1 MGRAIVVGVAA
12 SSADTDRA
20 LDWAAAEAGRRG
32 VPLRLVHS
40 MGGLLARMVSSPDL
54 ARATLTAA
62 AQDVLDQAAARVAVV
77 APDVHVDTVVDL
89 DASAPTSLLAA
100 AADAEML
107 VLGSH
112 DRTALG
118 DVLVSSATPE
128 IVKRAAGPVV
138 VVRPHASYSWQAARA
153 DVVIGVDGSTT
164 SSRAVAWAFQEA
176 SLWKTGVT
184 AVHVWGIAVVGGS
197 EPTMYGLLEPAQ
209 LERAEQEHAALLSES
224 LAGWREEWPNVAVHE
239 ALVRGHP
246 GQALVEASARARL
259 LVVGTRG
266 HGGFPGLL
274 LGSVS
279 SAVVHHAHCPVMVVR
294 P

>member
-1 MGRAIVVGVAA
+1 M
-12 SSADTDRA
+12 
-20 LDWAAAEAGRRG
+20 
-32 VPLRLVHS
+32 
-40 MGGLLARMVSSPDL
+40 
-54 ARATLTAA
+54 TAA

-89 DASAPTSLLAA
+89 DASAPTSLIAA

-118 DVLVSSATPE
+118 DVLVSSATSE
-128 IVKRAAGPVV
+128 IVKRAPGPVV
-138 VVRPHASYSWQAARA
+138 VVRPHATYSVGSAGGRA
-153 DVVIGVDGSTT
+153 GVVIGVDGSMT

-176 SLWKTGVT
+176 SLWNTGVT
-184 AVHVWGIAVVGGS
+184 AVHVWGMAGVGGS

-209 LERAEQEHAALLSES
+209 LERAEQEHAAMLSES

-274 LGSVS
+274 FGSVS